1 MAYNHQMTEVMINP
15 SASIA
20 PANPVATARWCPGMT
35 KQRIRG
41 ISATITVVT
50 ATEIIT
56 LTFKYR
62 PTPGSATNEVTI
74 GTLTLPIGAAVGK
87 VYWKKGLNYLV
98 EPGGEV
104 VVQSAGASAT
114 GSAVMGLLVEPQWE
128 LPENLAAGIESA

>member
-15 SASIA
+15 PVSIA
-20 PANPVATARWCPGMT
+20 AANPIATARWTPGMT

-50 ATEIIT
+50 ATAEIT

-74 GTLTLPIGAAVGK
+74 GTLTLPIGAAVGA

-114 GSAVMGLLVEPQWE
+114 GSAAMGLLVEPQWE
-128 LPENLAAGIESA
+128 LPENIAAGVESA